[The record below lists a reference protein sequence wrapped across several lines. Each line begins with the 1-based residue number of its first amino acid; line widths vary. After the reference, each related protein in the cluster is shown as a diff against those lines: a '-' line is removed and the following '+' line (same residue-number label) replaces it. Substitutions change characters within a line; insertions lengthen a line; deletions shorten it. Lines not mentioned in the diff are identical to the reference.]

1 MTVFAYDLIHKRQT
15 KANDCWYACI
25 QMLRTQRAGTK
36 TKTIGDA
43 AAKLRK
49 VPILG
54 RTLRA
59 AEDSAYFKQILE
71 QNGLMRVATRHEY
84 NGFIVNNDEDVVLKA
99 LQRLGPI
106 MIGGM
111 YGRLMGLKMGH
122 FIVLSGIDTQRQLF
136 KINDPDK
143 RQSDWRTYFDIKND
157 YWGRLHQP
165 DDGCNA
171 VAARP
176 D

>member
-1 MTVFAYDLIHKRQT
+1 MTVFAYDLVHKHQT

-25 QMLRTQRAGTK
+25 QMLRTQRTGTK

-43 AAKLRK
+43 ALNLRN

-54 RTLRA
+54 RTMRA
-59 AEDSAYFKQILE
+59 SEDSSVFLNILI
-71 QNGLMRVATRHEY
+71 QNGLTLVAKRAEY
-84 NGFIVNNDEDVVLKA
+84 EGFLVNHDDDLVVKA

-111 YGRLMGLKMGH
+111 YGRLFSKKMGH
-122 FIVLSGIDTQRQLF
+122 FIVLSGIDTVRQLF

-143 RQSDWRTYFDIKND
+143 RGPDWRPYFRIKKD
-157 YWGRLHQP
+157 YWGLGG

-171 VAARP
+171 IAASP
-176 D
+176 DG